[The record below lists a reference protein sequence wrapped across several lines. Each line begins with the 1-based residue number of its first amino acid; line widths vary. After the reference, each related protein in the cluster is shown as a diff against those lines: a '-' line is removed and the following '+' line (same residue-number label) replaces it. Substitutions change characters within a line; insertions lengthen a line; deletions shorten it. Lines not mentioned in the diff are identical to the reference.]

1 MQRFLFC
8 CSIAIAT
15 LVGPPPAL
23 SDDASSTGTPTPG
36 TPTYDLAYQFSPD
49 ETLRWEVTHTATV
62 QTTIQGTT
70 QKATTRSESVKA
82 WRVTEVT
89 PDGVTTLIHSV
100 ESVKMANQLPERAK
114 MTYDSQKDAT
124 APAGFDDVARAIG
137 VPLTMIRLDVR
148 GKVLKRETRHPQ
160 PAASNDS
167 PITVPLPDEAIAVG
181 HSWIAD
187 QTTQVN
193 TKEGARRRVKVRRR
207 FELLKVEGR
216 VATIGVEFQVL
227 EPQVRRDPA
236 IMAQLVQQ
244 HVSGTIRF
252 DIDRGRVVGQGL
264 KVDQRV
270 LDFGGPS
277 SSMHYVMHFTERL
290 LKPGEKLARRPKRP
304 AGPEPAPPIDLP

>member
-1 MQRFLFC
+1 MRCFWICF
-8 CSIAIAT
+8 SIVIAT

-23 SDDASSTGTPTPG
+23 SDEALSDDALLPDTA
-36 TPTYDLAYQFSPD
+36 TYDLAYQFSEG

-62 QTTIQGTT
+62 QTTIQGTS
-70 QKATTRSESVKA
+70 QKAQTRSESVKA

-100 ESVKMANQLPERAK
+100 ESVKMVNQLPERAE
-114 MTYDSQKDAT
+114 MTYDSQTDAT
-124 APAGFDDVARAIG
+124 APAGFEDVARAIG

-181 HSWIAD
+181 HSWTAD
-187 QTTQVN
+187 QTTQVK
-193 TKEGARRRVKVRRR
+193 TKEGAPRRVKVRRR
-207 FELLKVEGR
+207 FELLKVEDR
-216 VATIGVEFQVL
+216 VATIGMEFQVL

-244 HVSGTIRF
+244 QVSGKIEF
-252 DIDRGRVVGQGL
+252 DIERGRVVGQNL

-290 LKPGEKLARRPKRP
+290 LKPDEKIARRPKP
-304 AGPEPAPPIDLP
+304 AESAGKE